1 MEKVEAIAKHL
12 DMAFPGIISAGA
24 KYCSLQGDLL
34 AGVTRRYKS
43 SWLCC
48 AVLVLVTIWESVKTV
63 MAAKTAALEISSL
76 DTAAL
81 VPSIHWRFFS

>member
-34 AGVTRRYKS
+34 ACVTRRYKS
-43 SWLCC
+43 AWLCC
-48 AVLVLVTIWESVKTV
+48 AGASDNLGKRKNGDGGKNCGIGDLLS
-63 MAAKTAALEISSL
+63 
-76 DTAAL
+76 
-81 VPSIHWRFFS
+81 